1 MNNQFAFNKISCV
14 IIEGHTLLLK
24 TLAQKLSKDFPE
36 IDLKG
41 MANSGL
47 SGFKKIIKYKPQ
59 LVFLNTEL
67 PDMTGFEMLNKLN
80 RTEFE
85 TIFISSSSI
94 HAIQAIRYNALDFL
108 IPPFEFQELN
118 SAINRFKERCQE
130 NMSTKAELG
139 SGMKI
144 EQNTLDILSLRTQ
157 KGIVNLRIRD
167 ILFLKAENNY
177 TSVYLSSG
185 KKELFSKTIKDFENL
200 LSDKGF
206 FRCHKSYLVNL
217 KFRDSKFS
225 NRYFQ
230 LSSGDQIPVSRRK
243 YPSLKVWVM
252 SNNEN
257 ECYY

>member
-24 TLAQKLSKDFPE
+24 TLAQKLSKHFPE

-41 MANSGL
+41 IADSGL
-47 SGFKKIIKYKPQ
+47 SGFKKIIKYNPQ

-80 RTEFE
+80 RTEFQ

-94 HAIQAIRYNALDFL
+94 HAIRAIRYNALDFL

-118 SAINRFKERCQE
+118 SAINRFKERCQA
-130 NMSTKAELG
+130 NTSRKAELG
-139 SGMKI
+139 SGMTV
-144 EQNTLDILSLRTQ
+144 EENALDILSLRTQ
-157 KGIVNLRIRD
+157 KGMVNLRIRD

-177 TSVYLSSG
+177 TSVYLTSG
-185 KKELFSKTIKDFENL
+185 KKELFSKTIKDFENF

-217 KFRDSKFS
+217 KYRDSKFS
-225 NRYFQ
+225 NSYFQ
-230 LSSGDQIPVSRRK
+230 LSSGHQIPVSRRK
-243 YPSLKVWVM
+243 HRPLKIWVM

-257 ECYY
+257 EYY